1 MAGHLRDLR
10 FGQMAFALGFIELPA
25 LCEAMVELGRQN
37 PAGGLPELLEQG
49 GQLAADQ
56 AAAVQHA
63 LAGEPPGNLLTD
75 NHYELGQELARGAF
89 GRILRAR
96 DRHIGRQVAIKALL
110 PEFRDRPDAISR
122 FILEARVAG
131 QLTHP
136 NTVPVYELGAMDG
149 VLYYAMKEVHGETLA
164 DAVEL
169 LRSGKGESTYPLAR
183 LVGYLRQVCQ
193 AVVYAH
199 DQGVIHRDI
208 KPHNV
213 MIGSYGEVFLLDWGS
228 AKLIGSEDEEE
239 VSTDLDADLLG
250 TTAAS
255 VMTRAGKVK
264 GTPAYMAPEQALA
277 ESDRIGPSVDV
288 YALGAVLYELLCL
301 QPPFSG
307 NDIDQVLENV
317 VGTTPL
323 PPRSRAPLRSIPV
336 ELEEAAMSC
345 LRKDPDDRPESARRL
360 IEILDEFLLGTR
372 RQEEAEASLKD
383 AETALERYEDLVVQ
397 VAQAERETLQARAGE
412 APWTPVEE
420 KRGGWK
426 SQRKRVELSRAR
438 EEAFNLALVSY
449 ERALGNDPDNGTA
462 RQGLAEL
469 YWRKFEEAEGRGDEE
484 ATEFFRTQVLH
495 FDDGEYRREF
505 SGMARFSVHTDPPGA
520 TAVLYRC
527 EEQDRMLVP
536 SLPRVLGRTPTAT
549 VRMAQGAY
557 VLTLELEGYARTNLS
572 LFSNR
577 PGARTYHVR
586 MRTADELGEDFRFI
600 PAGRFLRGGDPRV
613 PESWPRKA
621 IYVPDFAIA
630 RHPVTFA
637 EYLEFLDDIASKEGR
652 AALARAPRAD
662 ARGRRLVRWDADRER
677 VRFDVRPEY
686 GEGCQQWP
694 VFSISFDDA
703 VAYAEW
709 RSEREGREVRLPTE
723 LEWEKAARG
732 VDGRLYPWGDEF
744 EPTYCNCRT
753 SRADRVSVM
762 PVGSFR
768 QDISPYGVS
777 DLAGGV
783 MEWCA
788 DTSPGDPQVRR
799 VRGGAWNREGRDCSS
814 VVGRSMPL
822 WTTGTAIG
830 MRLVMPLLGTSGAHW
845 QSVR

>member
-1 MAGHLRDLR
+1 MEQRERDLR
-10 FGQMAFALGFIELPA
+10 FGRMAFALGFIDLAA
-25 LCEAMVELGRQN
+25 LCEALVELGARSPDGGIRQ
-37 PAGGLPELLEQG
+37 LLEEDDK
-49 GQLAADQ
+49 LAPEQ
-56 AAAVQHA
+56 SEAVLSA
-63 LAGEPPGNLLTD
+63 LEGVPPGNLLTD
-75 NHYELGQELARGAF
+75 NQYEVGHELARGAF
-89 GRILRAR
+89 GRIIRAR

-110 PEFRDRPDAISR
+110 PEFRGRPDAVSR
-122 FILEARVAG
+122 FILEARIAG

-136 NTVPVYELGAMDG
+136 NTVPVYEIGAMDG

-164 DAVEL
+164 DAVAM
-169 LRSGKGESTYPLAR
+169 LRSGVGEDTYPLAR

-193 AVVYAH
+193 AVAYAH

-228 AKLIGSEDEEE
+228 AKLIGSEDVEEE

-255 VMTRAGKVK
+255 VMTRAGKIK
-264 GTPAYMAPEQALA
+264 GTPAYMAPEQARG
-277 ESDRIGPSVDV
+277 ESDSIGPSVDV

-301 QPPFSG
+301 HPPFTG
-307 NDIDQVLENV
+307 GDIDQVLKDV
-317 VGTTPL
+317 IGTRPL

-336 ELEEAAMSC
+336 ELEEVAMSC
-345 LRKDPDDRPESARRL
+345 LCKDPDDRPESARQL

-383 AETALERYEDLVVQ
+383 AETALERYEGLVVE
-397 VAQAERETLQARAGE
+397 VAQAERETRQARAGE

-420 KRGGWK
+420 KREGWIA
-426 SQRKRVELSRAR
+426 QRKRVELARAR

-449 ERALGNDPDNGTA
+449 ERALGNDPDNRTA

-505 SGMARFSVHTDPPGA
+505 SGMARFAISTEPPGA
-520 TAVLYRC
+520 SAVLYRC

-536 SLPRVLGRTPTAT
+536 SLPRELGRTPTAT
-549 VRMAQGAY
+549 MRLAQGAY
-557 VLTLELEGYARTNLS
+557 VLMLELEGYARTQVS

-577 PGARTYHVR
+577 PGSRTYHVR
-586 MRTADELGEDFRFI
+586 LRPADEIGDEFRFI
-600 PAGRFLRGGDPRV
+600 PGGRFLCGGDPRV

-637 EYLEFLDDIASKEGR
+637 EYLEFLDDIASREGR

-662 ARGRRLVRWDADRER
+662 ARGRRLVRWDSERER
-677 VRFDVRPEY
+677 VRFVVRPEY
-686 GEGCQQWP
+686 GEGCLQWP

-709 RSEREGREVRLPTE
+709 RSDREGRELRLPTE
-723 LEWEKAARG
+723 REWEKAARG

-768 QDISPYGVS
+768 QDISPYGIS

-799 VRGGAWNREGRDCSS
+799 VRGGAWNREGRDCSL
-814 VVGRSMPL
+814 VEGRSMPP

-830 MRLVMPLLGTSGAHW
+830 MRLVMPLMGTSGFY
-845 QSVR
+845 